1 MAVTVKAVE
10 RLNEKIEKL
19 NQHRTKVQTTQE
31 LLESQLATAIEEYK
45 KNYGIDLK
53 GKDFK
58 ATKKLIESECLRV
71 SKEIED
77 EYSLKDQVV
86 EAIESGDI
94 TKAESLLGVSHE
106 EEEPEEVEEVV
117 EKEEPNDDWDAESGE
132 YEIGEGESESEEDFG
147 ATEIGSDLYNED
159 EDDEDIFDADP
170 DPKDTEVEEQSE
182 DEVEDSEEN
191 DEDDSIFEDDEDEDD
206 IFEDSLDDDDDP
218 YDMKQF
224 LNGTKFV

>member
-94 TKAESLLGVSHE
+94 TKAETLLGVSHE
-106 EEEPEEVEEVV
+106 EEEPEEVD

-159 EDDEDIFDADP
+159 EDYEEPEDDYEDVFDKDP
-170 DPKDTEVEEQSE
+170 EPKTEVEDD
-182 DEVEDSEEN
+182 DE
-191 DEDDSIFEDDEDEDD
+191 EDDSIFEDDEDEDD

-224 LNGTKFV
+224 LNGTKFM

>member
-58 ATKKLIESECLRV
+58 ATKKLIEAECVRV

-94 TKAESLLGVSHE
+94 TKAETLLGVSHE
-106 EEEPEEVEEVV
+106 EEVPEEVA
-117 EKEEPNDDWDAESGE
+117 EKEESGE
-132 YEIGEGESESEEDFG
+132 YKTGEGESESEEDFG

-159 EDDEDIFDADP
+159 EDDGDIFDADP
-170 DPKDTEVEEQSE
+170 DPKDTEVEEQGE
-182 DEVEDSEEN
+182 DEVKDSEEN

-224 LNGTKFV
+224 LNGTRFV